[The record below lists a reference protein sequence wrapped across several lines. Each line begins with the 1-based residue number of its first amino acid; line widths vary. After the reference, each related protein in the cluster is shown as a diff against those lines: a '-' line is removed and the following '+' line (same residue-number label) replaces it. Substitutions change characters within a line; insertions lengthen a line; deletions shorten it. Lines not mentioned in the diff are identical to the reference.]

1 MQLTEQEVGQ
11 SLRALRT
18 RMGPGGPAGR
28 RPGRRLYRV
37 PDRVGEVIRCQP
49 AIRPGVVDAA
59 KARLADTGCPSDD
72 DLARFVVGRLVCDRL
87 R

>member
-1 MQLTEQEVGQ
+1 MQLTEHEVGQ

-18 RMGPGGPAGR
+18 RMAPVRPAGR
-28 RPGRRLYRV
+28 HLHGV
-37 PDRVGEVIRCQP
+37 PDHVGDVIRRQP

-59 KARLADTGCPSDD
+59 RARLADAGCPSDD